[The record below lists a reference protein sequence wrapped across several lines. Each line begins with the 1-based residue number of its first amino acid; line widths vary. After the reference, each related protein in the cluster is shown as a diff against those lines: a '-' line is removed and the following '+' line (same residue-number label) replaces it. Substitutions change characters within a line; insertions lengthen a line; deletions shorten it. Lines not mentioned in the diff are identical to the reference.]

1 MINIFSKDEL
11 RRYVWERMT
20 EKQVAMF
27 PLPIYGRI
35 PNFKGAAEAAKKVFM
50 TDIWQDSQYLKSNPD
65 SPQKWIR
72 QKALEEGKTVFM
84 AVPRLRQVKCFVK
97 LNVPIELS
105 KKAATIRGAFKYGV
119 LVHPRDMPQID
130 LVIAGSVAVN
140 PKCQR
145 IGKGGG
151 YSDLEYA
158 IARHFNL
165 ITQNTPIITTV
176 HDLQVLNQEFELS
189 PFDITLDM
197 IMTPTRTLH
206 GGMTLQRPPGI
217 LWKYLDEEKIENI
230 PILKELR
237 AFKAEV

>member
-20 EKQVAMF
+20 EKKVAMF

>member
-1 MINIFSKDEL
+1 MITLLTKDEL
-11 RRYVWERMT
+11 RRYVWKRMT
-20 EKQVAMF
+20 EKQVAIF

-35 PNFKGAAEAAKKVFM
+35 PNFKGAAEAAKRVFG
-50 TDIWQDSQYLKSNPD
+50 TDIWQNSKYIKSNPD

-84 AVPRLRQVKCFVK
+84 AVPRLREVKCFVK
-97 LNVPIELS
+97 LKVPTELS

-119 LVHPRDMPQID
+119 LVHPRNMPRID

-140 PKCQR
+140 LECQR

-165 ITQNTPIITTV
+165 ITEDTPIVTTV
-176 HDLQVLNQEFELS
+176 HDLQVFNQEFELS

-197 IMTPTRTLH
+197 IMTPTRTLNR
-206 GGMTLQRPPGI
+206 GGTLQRPPGI
-217 LWKYLDEEKIENI
+217 LWKYLDKKKIENI
-230 PILKELR
+230 PILKELQGL
-237 AFKAEV
+237 KEGT

>member
-1 MINIFSKDEL
+1 MITLLTKDEL
-11 RRYVWERMT
+11 RRYVWKQMT
-20 EKQVAMF
+20 EKQVALF
-27 PLPIYGRI
+27 PLPIYDRI
-35 PNFKGAAEAAKKVFM
+35 PNFKGADEAAKRVFG
-50 TDIWQDSQYLKSNPD
+50 TDIWQDSKYLKSNPD

-72 QKALEEGKTVFM
+72 LKALEEGKTVFM
-84 AVPRLRQVKCFVK
+84 AVPRLREVECFVK
-97 LNVPIELS
+97 INVPTELS

-119 LVHPRDMPQID
+119 LVHPRNMPKID

-140 PKCQR
+140 PECQR

-165 ITQNTPIITTV
+165 ITEETPIVTTV

-206 GGMTLQRPPGI
+206 AGITAQRPSGI
-217 LWKYLDEEKIENI
+217 LWKYLDKEKIEKI

-237 AFKAEV
+237 DLKKET